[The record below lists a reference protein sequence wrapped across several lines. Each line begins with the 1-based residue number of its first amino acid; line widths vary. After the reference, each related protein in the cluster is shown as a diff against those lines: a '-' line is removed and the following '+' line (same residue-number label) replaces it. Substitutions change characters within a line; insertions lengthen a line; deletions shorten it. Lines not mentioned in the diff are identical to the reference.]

1 MGSFTSEQRKARGN
15 GINAYRMDPATGA
28 WTHIQQVGDL
38 VNPSF
43 LVLSKD
49 QRALYSVHGDEN
61 HATAFAVD
69 PESGKLKL
77 LGRADTGGK
86 NGVRQALDPSGKFL
100 IVANYASG
108 TVAVLPVAEDGA
120 LRDKSQLVELKGTPG
135 PHRVR
140 QTSSHPHDIVFD
152 PSGRF
157 VVVPDLGLD
166 RTFVF
171 RFDPAGGQLTEASF
185 VDGRPTSGPRHVAFH
200 PTRPIM
206 WILNEL
212 DSTMTTCQWDGER
225 GALRPVQVITTL
237 ATGYTGN
244 STAAE
249 LAVSPSGGLRLCV
262 EPRRRRYLRLC
273 GGPGHGRA
281 ERGGMGAEPGQRP
294 ALHRAHAL
302 GAASSTPPTRWATPS
317 SPIASI
323 PPAAASPRPGRWC
336 RARRRSPS
344 HSPEA
349 DRFTR
354 HKTRSVPLPLGGG
367 VRGGVPSICWVATRA
382 CNCTTPSP
390 SPAGC
395 GLARFR
401 RA

>member
-1 MGSFTSEQRKARGN
+1 MKSPNGMTRRETLVGAGAVLLATAAAAQQSPARAAYAYVGSFTSAERKARGN
-15 GINAYRMDPATGA
+15 GINVYRMDTATGA
-28 WTHIQQVGDL
+28 WSHVQQVGDL

-43 LVLSKD
+43 LVVSKD

-61 HATAFAVD
+61 YATAFAVD

-120 LRDKSQLVELKGTPG
+120 LRNQTQLVELKGTPG

-140 QTSSHPHDIVFD
+140 QASSHPHDIVFD

-166 RTFVF
+166 RIFVF
-171 RFDPAGGQLTEASF
+171 RFDPARGQLTEASF

-225 GALRPVQVITTL
+225 GALRPVQVIATL
-237 ATGYTGN
+237 RTGYTDN

-249 LAVSPSGGLRLCV
+249 LAVSPSGGFV
-262 EPRRRRYLRLC
+262 Y
-273 GGPGHGRA
+273 A
-281 ERGGMGAEPGQRP
+281 SNRGGDDICVYTVEQTTGTLIAVEWVPTQGKGPRFIGLTPTGRLLYAANELGDNVVTYRVDAANGRLTPTGQVIP
-294 ALHRAHAL
+294 N
-302 GAASSTPPTRWATPS
+302 ATPVA
-317 SPIASI
+317 IA
-323 PPAAASPRPGRWC
+323 
-336 RARRRSPS
+336 
-344 HSPEA
+344 
-349 DRFTR
+349 FT
-354 HKTRSVPLPLGGG
+354 GG
-367 VRGGVPSICWVATRA
+367 
-382 CNCTTPSP
+382 
-390 SPAGC
+390 
-395 GLARFR
+395 
-401 RA
+401 

>member
-1 MGSFTSEQRKARGN
+1 MREDIMNSSRHGMTRRETLAGVGAALLAAPAFAQQPAAARPIYAYVGSFTSAERKARGN
-15 GINAYRMDPATGA
+15 GINVFRMDPTTGA
-28 WTHIQQVGDL
+28 WTHIQQVGEL

-69 PESGKLKL
+69 PESGKIKL
-77 LGRADTGGK
+77 INRADTGGK

-108 TVAVLPVAEDGA
+108 TVAVLPVTEDGG
-120 LRDKSQLVELKGTPG
+120 LRDKTQLVELKGTPG

-140 QTSSHPHDIVFD
+140 QVSSHPHDIVFD

-171 RFDPAGGQLTEASF
+171 RFDPARGQLSEASF

-212 DSTMTTCQWDGER
+212 DSTMTTCRWDGDK
-225 GALRPVQVITTL
+225 GTLHPLQVISML
-237 ATGYTGN
+237 RSSYTGN

-249 LAVSPSGGLRLCV
+249 LAVAPSGNFV
-262 EPRRRRYLRLC
+262 Y
-273 GGPGHGRA
+273 A
-281 ERGGMGAEPGQRP
+281 SNRGGDDVCVYAVD
-294 ALHRAHAL
+294 
-302 GAASSTPPTRWATPS
+302 AASGVLSPLEWVPTQGQGPRFIGLTPSGRFLYAANEVGDTVATYRVDPTSGRLTPTGQVVQSATPVT
-317 SPIASI
+317 IA
-323 PPAAASPRPGRWC
+323 
-336 RARRRSPS
+336 
-344 HSPEA
+344 
-349 DRFTR
+349 FT
-354 HKTRSVPLPLGGG
+354 GG
-367 VRGGVPSICWVATRA
+367 
-382 CNCTTPSP
+382 
-390 SPAGC
+390 
-395 GLARFR
+395 
-401 RA
+401 